1 MHCCSVCRA
10 NAGTASAE
18 PNRTHANRPMRSAI
32 PPARLNTRSNTMP
45 PASEFAFE
53 KIETHV
59 RQQCVG
65 RYLFR
70 GFAHFLAGAANAPA
84 SRLHELLVGDGRA
97 ASLNANISSERS
109 PFFAMGQS
117 GSAGSVYT
125 APPISRGGDAGAHPG
140 AQAAPGVCR

>member
-59 RQQCVG
+59 QQQCVG

-70 GFAHFLAGAANAPA
+70 GFARSSQTAMQNAPA
-84 SRLHELLVGDGRA
+84 SRRQKLRCVSKRESECDRRAMREFPVERRCLL
-97 ASLNANISSERS
+97 L
-109 PFFAMGQS
+109 
-117 GSAGSVYT
+117 
-125 APPISRGGDAGAHPG
+125 
-140 AQAAPGVCR
+140 